1 MIRPADIPAASIEA
15 ARLAMAE
22 ALAADGD
29 GVPECIVAAINA
41 WPGAHYL
48 PAHPNLQRIV
58 LPITEP
64 ANDN

>member
-1 MIRPADIPAASIEA
+1 MIGVDEIPAAAIEA

-22 ALAADGD
+22 ALANDGD
-29 GVPECIVAAINA
+29 GIPECIAAAVSA